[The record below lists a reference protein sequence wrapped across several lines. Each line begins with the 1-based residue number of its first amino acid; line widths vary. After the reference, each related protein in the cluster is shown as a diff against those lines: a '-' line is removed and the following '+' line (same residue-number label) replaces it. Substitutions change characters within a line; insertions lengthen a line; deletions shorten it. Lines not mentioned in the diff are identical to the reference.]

1 MNTNTNV
8 GAQTSQ
14 TTSEGTKA
22 QQSVMA
28 EILRPRWCIQRDDNT
43 LVPLIALD
51 ELPDSVVLKDVP
63 VTVTVLEALRAHME
77 LIPGAYP
84 SRGFR
89 YELLQPLHVQNVTDD
104 DDSGSDS
111 PTGSAGS
118 EGSTRKDSSA
128 SGKMN
133 KNEGA
138 QSQDKTLVRV
148 HSHYSHSHHNSFT
161 VPSQFIQIYLPLHVR

>member
-1 MNTNTNV
+1 MNTNINV
-8 GAQTSQ
+8 GAQTPQ
-14 TTSEGTKA
+14 KPSEGTKA
-22 QQSVMA
+22 QQSVLA
-28 EILRPRWCIQRDDNT
+28 EVLRPRWCIQRDENT

-51 ELPDSVVLKDVP
+51 ELPDSVTLKDVP

-89 YELLQPLHVQNVTDD
+89 YELLQPLNVQNVTED

-118 EGSTRKDSSA
+118 EGS
-128 SGKMN
+128 GKTVN

-148 HSHYSHSHHNSFT
+148 HSQCLHNSFT
-161 VPSQFIQIYLPLHVR
+161 LPSEFIQIYLSLHVR

>member
-1 MNTNTNV
+1 MNTNINV
-8 GAQTSQ
+8 GAQTPQ
-14 TTSEGTKA
+14 TPSDGTKT
-22 QQSVMA
+22 QQPVMA

-51 ELPDSVVLKDVP
+51 ELPDSVALKDVP
-63 VTVTVLEALRAHME
+63 VTVTVLEALKAHME

-89 YELLQPLHVQNVTDD
+89 YELLQPLNVQHVTED

-118 EGSTRKDSSA
+118 EDSA
-128 SGKMN
+128 SGKTGN

-138 QSQDKTLVRV
+138 QSQDKALVRF
-148 HSHYSHSHHNSFT
+148 HS
-161 VPSQFIQIYLPLHVR
+161 

>member
-1 MNTNTNV
+1 MNTNINV
-8 GAQTSQ
+8 GAQTPQ
-14 TTSEGTKA
+14 TPSEGTKA
-22 QQSVMA
+22 QQPVMA

-51 ELPDSVVLKDVP
+51 ELPDSVALKDVP

-89 YELLQPLHVQNVTDD
+89 YELLRPFNVQNVTED

-111 PTGSAGS
+111 PTGSAES

-128 SGKMN
+128 SGKTGN

-138 QSQDKTLVRV
+138 QSQDKALV
-148 HSHYSHSHHNSFT
+148 
-161 VPSQFIQIYLPLHVR
+161 

>member
-1 MNTNTNV
+1 MNTNINV
-8 GAQTSQ
+8 GAQTPQ
-14 TTSEGTKA
+14 TPSDGTKA
-22 QQSVMA
+22 QQPVMA

-51 ELPDSVVLKDVP
+51 ELPDSVALKDVP

-89 YELLQPLHVQNVTDD
+89 YELLRPFNVQNDAED

-118 EGSTRKDSSA
+118 EGSTRKDSTA
-128 SGKMN
+128 SGKTGN

-138 QSQDKTLVRV
+138 QSQDKALV
-148 HSHYSHSHHNSFT
+148 
-161 VPSQFIQIYLPLHVR
+161 